1 MPKSLQAEPNLSDS
15 DGTPRV
21 LIVDDDPQVGRDLIR
36 VLSGPPLH
44 RHDTRFR
51 VTSEIDPARV
61 VLGLDKDDV
70 DIFIVDLKFKE
81 HNEDLE
87 NKQVG
92 EAVVRKIAEV
102 SSAGIIVYSSEPID
116 QTVESLFEGADDYIA
131 KGTPNAIIRSRVAA
145 LWRRI
150 KTTRPAYSSRYA
162 HSQRAFQIGTWK
174 FEVASRDL
182 TESSGKTVRLTPLE
196 HAVLSHV
203 STIDDHQIDRD
214 HFSAYILGREAY
226 DADRRLDNMVS
237 RLRKKLGDSVQ
248 FVSNR
253 NGGYKL
259 VGVKEIL

>member
-1 MPKSLQAEPNLSDS
+1 LPKSLQAEPYLSGNDS
-15 DGTPRV
+15 SPRV
-21 LIVDDDPQVGRDLIR
+21 LIVDDDPQVGRDLTR

-44 RHDTRFR
+44 PHDTRFR
-51 VTSEIDPARV
+51 VTAETDPARV

-81 HNEDLE
+81 QDID

-92 EAVVRKIAEV
+92 EAIVRKIAEV

-116 QTVESLFEGADDYIA
+116 QTIESLFEGADDYIA
-131 KGTPNAIIRSRVAA
+131 KGTSSAIIRSRVAA

-150 KTTRPAYSSRYA
+150 KITRPAYSSSYA
-162 HSQRAFQIGTWK
+162 HSQRAFQIGIWK

-182 TESSGKTVRLTPLE
+182 TESTGKTIRLTPLE

-203 STIDDHQIDRD
+203 LTIDDHQIDRD
-214 HFSAYILGREAY
+214 HFSAYILGREAH

-237 RLRKKLGDSVQ
+237 RLRKKLGDSIQ

-253 NGGYKL
+253 NGGYRL
-259 VGVKEIL
+259 IGTKEIA